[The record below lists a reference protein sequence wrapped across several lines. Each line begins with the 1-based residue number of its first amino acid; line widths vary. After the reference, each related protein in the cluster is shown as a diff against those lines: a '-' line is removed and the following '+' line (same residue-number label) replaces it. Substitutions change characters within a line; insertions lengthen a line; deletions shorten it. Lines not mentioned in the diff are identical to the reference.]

1 MTQPEFEQVTRQALA
16 DSLPNCEAL
25 LDEARAIA
33 DSITIGRTAA
43 FDTWGVASEA
53 EFKRICIAEGQI
65 SYHAHIGMGNW
76 DLTEQAL
83 ANLFHEANQNDIA
96 IHRAGLCLDRRMGL
110 PQDRRSKA
118 ASETGPLL
126 ETPDHWTQIGQRT
139 PIQPHMGDFMIGFPS
154 STTNTVHALRAG
166 VTTIGNLSQYF
177 AHEAP
182 GWRDHV
188 YTAVETTKSIA
199 ILGALRDR
207 GVMLHS
213 YLEDGF
219 GALFFD
225 CTTVAGWAYLEKY
238 IVEDLLG
245 AKLSHCIGGLT
256 SDPVKRAGWIFALNA
271 IHDGDC
277 VGSMFYG
284 DTISFTRNF
293 DQNRGLIAE
302 YMLWDIM
309 AQLDCPTGHAVLPLP
324 VTEAFRSPSWEE
336 ILEAQILG
344 NRVEATARRLHA
356 RVDFSDSRAF
366 AAKMQTHGK
375 QVFQNAL
382 HGLGAAGVDIKNPL
396 QMLYVLKKLGPALF
410 EELFGAGQPNETAAR
425 GRNVIVP
432 TDIFAQSIACYK
444 ENLPKFQMPE
454 LADRIAGKRI
464 LLAST
469 DVHEH
474 AIMVLHWLLSNTGA
488 EVIYLGAEA
497 DPEKV
502 AAKAGESELDAILI
516 STHNGMALDYGHQL
530 VDELKERGVSA
541 PVLFGGILNQKH
553 GDLDLP
559 VDVTQELIGI
569 GIHTDSKLG
578 NQLGTLLKLNKPT
591 SEETT

>member
-1 MTQPEFEQVTRQALA
+1 MKHVGFEHLTRQALA
-16 DSLPNCEAL
+16 DRLPDCHTVLE
-25 LDEARAIA
+25 EARTIA
-33 DSITIGRTAA
+33 NTITIGRTAA
-43 FDTWGVASEA
+43 FHTWGVASEA
-53 EFKRICIAEGQI
+53 EFKRACMKDGKI

-76 DLTEQAL
+76 DLTEKAI
-83 ANLFHEANQNDIA
+83 ANLFHEANLNNIA
-96 IHRAGLCLDRRMGL
+96 IHRSGLCLDRRMGL
-110 PQDRRSKA
+110 PEGRRSSA

-126 ETPDHWTQIGQRT
+126 ETPAHWAQIGQMT

-154 STTNTVHALRAG
+154 STINTVHALRAG
-166 VTTIGNLSQYF
+166 VTTIGNLSQFF

-182 GWRDHV
+182 GWRDPV
-188 YTAVETTKSIA
+188 FTAVETTLSIA
-199 ILGALRDR
+199 ILGALRDQ

-256 SDPVKRAGWIFALNA
+256 SDPVKRAGWVFALDQ
-271 IHDGDC
+271 IHDEDC

-284 DTISFTRNF
+284 DTISFTLNF
-293 DQNRGLIAE
+293 NQNRGLIAE

-309 AQLDCPTGHAVLPLP
+309 AQLECPTGHAVLPLP

-344 NRVEATARRLHA
+344 NRVEKTARRLHQ
-356 RVDFSDSRAF
+356 RMDFSDSHTF
-366 AAKMQTHGK
+366 ADRMRKHGK

-382 HGLGAAGVDIKNPL
+382 NGLLAAGVDIKNPL
-396 QMLYVLKKLGPALF
+396 QMLYVLKKLGPAMF
-410 EELFGAGQPNETAAR
+410 EELFGAGQPDDAEVR
-425 GRNVIVP
+425 ERKIIVP
-432 TDIFAQSIACYK
+432 TDISAKSIACFK
-444 ENLPKFQMPE
+444 ENLPRFQNTE
-454 LADRIAGKRI
+454 LADKLAGKRI

-474 AIMVLHWLLSNTGA
+474 AIMVLHWLLSNAGA
-488 EVIYLGAEA
+488 DVVYLGAEA

-502 AAKAGESELDAILI
+502 ASTSSTDTLDAILI
-516 STHNGMALDYGHQL
+516 STHNGMASDYGNQL
-530 VDELKERGVSA
+530 VEMLAAKGVHT
-541 PVLFGGILNQKH
+541 PVLFGGVLNQKH
-553 GDLDLP
+553 GNLDLP
-559 VDVTQELIGI
+559 VDVTQELIDI
-569 GIHTDSKLG
+569 GIHTDSGLG
-578 NQLGTLLKLNKPT
+578 NQLGALLKLNKQT
-591 SEETT
+591 NEETT

>member
-1 MTQPEFEQVTRQALA
+1 MTQAGFEQITRQALV
-16 DSLPNCEAL
+16 DQLPDCSAV
-25 LDEARAIA
+25 LDDARAIA
-33 DSITIGRTAA
+33 NTITIGRTAA
-43 FDTWGVASEA
+43 FDAWGVASEA
-53 EFKRICIAEGQI
+53 EFKRACMKDGVI

-76 DLTEQAL
+76 DLTEKAM
-83 ANLFHEANQNDIA
+83 ANLFHEANQNNIA

-110 PQDRRSKA
+110 PEGKRSKA

-126 ETPDHWTQIGQRT
+126 ETQAHWAQIGQIT

-166 VTTIGNLSQYF
+166 VTTIGNLSQFF

-182 GWRDHV
+182 GWRDPV
-188 YTAVETTKSIA
+188 FTAVETTRSIA
-199 ILGALRDR
+199 ILGALRTQ

-256 SDPVKRAGWIFALNA
+256 SDPVKRAGWVFALDQ
-271 IHDGDC
+271 IHEGDS

-309 AQLDCPTGHAVLPLP
+309 AQLECPTGHAVLPLP

-344 NRVEATARRLHA
+344 NRVETTARRLHS

-366 AAKMQTHGK
+366 AAQMKKHGK

-382 HGLGAAGVDIKNPL
+382 NGLEAAGVDITNPL
-396 QMLYVLKKLGPALF
+396 QMLYVLKKLGPDLF
-410 EELFGAGQPNETAAR
+410 EELFGAGQADDAEVR
-425 GRNVIVP
+425 GRKVIVP
-432 TDIFAQSIACYK
+432 TDIFTQSIACYK

-454 LADRIAGKRI
+454 LADKIAGKRI

-474 AIMVLHWLLSNTGA
+474 AIMVLHWLLSNAGA
-488 EVIYLGAEA
+488 DVVYLGAEA

-502 AAKAGESELDAILI
+502 ADKAGTDALDAILI
-516 STHNGMALDYGHQL
+516 STHNGMALDYGNQL
-530 VDELKERGVSA
+530 VEVLAEKKVHT
-541 PVLFGGILNQKH
+541 PVLFGGVLNQKH
-553 GDLDLP
+553 GDRDLP
-559 VDVTQELIGI
+559 IDVTQELIGI
-569 GIHTDSKLG
+569 GIHTDSGLG

-591 SEETT
+591 NKETT

>member
-1 MTQPEFEQVTRQALA
+1 MTQSGFEQVTRQALA
-16 DSLPNCEAL
+16 DQLPDCDSVLN
-25 LDEARAIA
+25 EARAIA
-33 DSITIGRTAA
+33 KTVNIGRTAA

-53 EFKRICIAEGQI
+53 EFKRICIAEGGI
-65 SYHAHIGMGNW
+65 SYHAHIGMGSW
-76 DLTEQAL
+76 DLTEQAM
-83 ANLFHEANQNDIA
+83 ANLFQEANLNDIA

-110 PQDRRSKA
+110 PEGKRSEV

-126 ETPDHWTQIGQRT
+126 ETPDHWAQIGRTT

-154 STTNTVHALRAG
+154 STANTIHALRAG
-166 VTTIGNLSQYF
+166 VTTIGNLSQFF

-182 GWRDHV
+182 SWRDPV

-256 SDPVKRAGWIFALNA
+256 SDPVKRAGWVFALDQ
-271 IHDGDC
+271 IHEGDC

-284 DTISFTRNF
+284 DTISFTRSF
-293 DQNRGLIAE
+293 DQNRGLVAE

-309 AQLDCPTGHAVLPLP
+309 AQLECPTGHAVLPLP

-336 ILEAQILG
+336 ILEAHILG

-356 RVDFSDSRAF
+356 RVDFSESRIF
-366 AAKMQTHGK
+366 ADKMKEHGK

-382 HGLGAAGVDIKNPL
+382 NGLHAAGVDTKNPL

-410 EELFGAGQPNETAAR
+410 EELFGAGQPDDDEMR
-425 GRNVIVP
+425 GRRVIVP
-432 TDIFAQSIACYK
+432 TDIFAQSIATYK
-444 ENLPKFQMPE
+444 ENLPRFEMPE
-454 LADRIAGKRI
+454 LADKLAGKRI

-474 AIMVLHWLLSNTGA
+474 AIMVLHWLLSSTGT
-488 EVIYLGAEA
+488 EVVYLGAEA

-502 AAKAGESELDAILI
+502 ADRAGEGALDAILI
-516 STHNGMALDYGHQL
+516 STHNGMALDYGKQL
-530 VDELKERGVSA
+530 VKDLTENGVST
-541 PVLFGGILNQKH
+541 PVLFGGVLNQKY
-553 GDLDLP
+553 DDFDLP
-559 VDVTQELIGI
+559 LDVTRELTEI
-569 GIHTDSKLG
+569 GIHTDSGLG

-591 SEETT
+591 NEETT